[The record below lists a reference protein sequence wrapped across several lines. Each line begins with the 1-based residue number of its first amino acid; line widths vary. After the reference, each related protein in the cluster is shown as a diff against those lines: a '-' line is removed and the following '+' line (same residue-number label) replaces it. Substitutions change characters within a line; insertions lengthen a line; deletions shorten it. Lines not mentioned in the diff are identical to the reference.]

1 MSWNAPK
8 RQVDPAANI
17 IAITPSNATGIL
29 ATRGPNLT
37 TNPVTLRRLI
47 VGGAGNVYVDVAGN
61 NGLTNDAGSVTAA
74 ASATGTVTMS
84 GTVNLAADSVDING
98 VTVSFTAGATDTLS
112 ATALKNAINALT
124 TINGYV
130 TATSALG
137 VVTITATAGK
147 FGNAVTTN
155 NAVGVGVTIDQAT
168 LAGGTGGSGNY
179 VKYAVIAGQTI
190 NAHITKVYALGT
202 TATTLV
208 GEF

>member
-1 MSWNAPK
+1 MSWTAPK

-17 IAITPSNATGIL
+17 VAIAPANGTDVM
-29 ATRGPNLT
+29 ATRGPGLT
-37 TNPVTLRRLI
+37 TVAVTLRRLI

-61 NGLTNDAGSVTAA
+61 NGLTTDSGAASSA

-84 GTVNLAADSVDING
+84 GTNDLDSDSVDING

-112 ATALKNAINALT
+112 ATALKNAINNLS
-124 TINGYV
+124 TINTYV
-130 TATSALG
+130 SATSSTN
-137 VVTITATAGK
+137 VVTITATSGK
-147 FGNAVTTN
+147 VGNAITTN
-155 NAVGVGVTIDQAT
+155 NAVGAGVTIDQAT

-179 VKYAVIAGQTI
+179 VKYAVVAGQTI
-190 NAHITKVYALGT
+190 NAHITRVYALGT